1 MLAIDSAPRSQFLHK
16 WRSER
21 RLDEGVNPDD
31 GAVLSGPFIGAEAL
45 NRGLVRKHEL
55 RSKYAA
61 LFPGVY
67 LGAHLTPT
75 FAHRV
80 EGAWLWSGRQGVVA
94 GLAAARLYGAK
105 WVDDIEPVELAWT
118 NARTPAGIVTSAFG
132 LERGETVVLGRIPV
146 TSLARTAFDLARR
159 PPLWGAVA
167 RLDALGAAASFNCAD
182 MLDIAARHRGVRGI
196 RQIPRVLALYDAA
209 SESPKET
216 WLRLLIIEA
225 GFPKPQTQIRVR
237 GGSGT
242 YFLDMGWEDL
252 KIAVEYD
259 GDQHRTDRRQIAK
272 DIKRLEE
279 LAALGWLVIRVA
291 AGTPR
296 EEVHARVRRAWIT
309 RSTLR

>member
-1 MLAIDSAPRSQFLHK
+1 MLPIDSAPRSQFLHK

-55 RSKYAA
+55 RSKFAA
-61 LFPGVY
+61 LFVS
-67 LGAHLTPT
+67 
-75 FAHRV
+75 R
-80 EGAWLWSGRQGVVA
+80 GRGC
-94 GLAAARLYGAK
+94 G
-105 WVDDIEPVELAWT
+105 
-118 NARTPAGIVTSAFG
+118 
-132 LERGETVVLGRIPV
+132 RGGR
-146 TSLARTAFDLARR
+146 
-159 PPLWGAVA
+159 
-167 RLDALGAAASFNCAD
+167 ALLQDS
-182 MLDIAARHRGVRGI
+182 
-196 RQIPRVLALYDAA
+196 A

-259 GDQHRTDRRQIAK
+259 GDQHRTDRRQFAK
-272 DIKRLEE
+272 DIK
-279 LAALGWLVIRVA
+279 A
-291 AGTPR
+291 T
-296 EEVHARVRRAWIT
+296 
-309 RSTLR
+309 

>member
-1 MLAIDSAPRSQFLHK
+1 ML
-16 WRSER
+16 
-21 RLDEGVNPDD
+21 G
-31 GAVLSGPFIGAEAL
+31 GPFIGAEAL

-67 LGAHLTPT
+67 LASHLKPT

-94 GLAAARLYGAK
+94 GLAASRLYGAK
-105 WVDDIEPVELAWT
+105 WVDDTEPVELAWT

-132 LERGETVVLGRIPV
+132 LAAGETVVLGRITA

-159 PPLWGAVA
+159 PPLGRAVA
-167 RLDALGAAASFNCAD
+167 RLDALGAAAAFDCTDVLA
-182 MLDIAARHRGVRGI
+182 LAARHRGVRGI
-196 RQIPRVLALYDAA
+196 RQIPRVLALHDTGA
-209 SESPKET
+209 ESPKET
-216 WLRLLIIEA
+216 WLRLLVIEA

-237 GGSGT
+237 GGSST
-242 YFLDMGWEDL
+242 YYLDMGWDDL

-259 GDQHRTDRRQIAK
+259 GDHHRTDRLQFAK

-279 LAALGWLVIRVA
+279 LAALGWIVIRVA

-296 EEVHARVRRAWIT
+296 EEIHARVRRAWIS